1 MEGLLWALMVIGVL
15 VVLGS
20 LVIVRRLPAEL
31 RLFAIVP
38 LAMVLVGFG
47 VGFLALSGVF
57 G

>member
-38 LAMVLVGFG
+38 SAVVLVGFG

>member
-38 LAMVLVGFG
+38 LAVVLVGFG